1 MYNRRDTLA
10 SNECH
15 RERCLIKHSM
25 VFIVT
30 IRALINRDE
39 NHNGKSECSSARA
52 NSTAYSTSL
61 NKA

>member
-1 MYNRRDTLA
+1 MLGIHNTRVFSILAEFICNRRDTLA

-15 RERCLIKHSM
+15 HERCLIKHSM

-39 NHNGKSECSSARA
+39 D
-52 NSTAYSTSL
+52 T
-61 NKA
+61 